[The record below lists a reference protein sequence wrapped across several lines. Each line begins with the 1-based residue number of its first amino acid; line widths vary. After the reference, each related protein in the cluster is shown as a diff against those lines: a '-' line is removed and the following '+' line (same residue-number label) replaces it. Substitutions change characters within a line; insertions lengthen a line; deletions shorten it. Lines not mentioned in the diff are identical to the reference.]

1 MKNSEIIKALDD
13 IEELF
18 KNRRTIKKTNPSIG
32 NVPVD
37 INLKIMRNKKNLES
51 AYEAYDG
58 VRREIMSQIE
68 DINIQNMEAL
78 TAEEQKRV
86 RAVDRQIGELLSVG
100 NSVSLEM
107 IGESDIERSNLDI
120 EEIAALSF
128 MICFSE
134 LDTIER

>member
-1 MKNSEIIKALDD
+1 MKNSEIIKALND
-13 IEELF
+13 IDELF
-18 KNRRTIKKTNPSIG
+18 KNRRIIKKNNPSIG
-32 NVPVD
+32 NVPAD
-37 INLKIMRNKKNLES
+37 INLKIIRNKKSLEA
-51 AYEAYDG
+51 AYEAYDE

-68 DINIQNMEAL
+68 DINIQNMESL

-86 RAVDRQIGELLSVG
+86 KAVDRQIGELLSTG

-128 MICFSE
+128 MLHLTGAE
-134 LDTIER
+134 AIEE